1 LTGIQ
6 RRSGE
11 ELAGI
16 ASHGFFASSSAFPVF
31 FAARWTPLMLVEC
44 ACMDRSNAV
53 DVPVTVLKSKYHYFY
68 LGSKT
73 YLRPGFQRKKMS
85 ETYHRLVGPIF
96 NIYRALRL
104 LKTENVLK

>member
-1 LTGIQ
+1 MGRNSRGSHPTGFLQ
-6 RRSGE
+6 AVAHSQY
-11 ELAGI
+11 
-16 ASHGFFASSSAFPVF
+16 F